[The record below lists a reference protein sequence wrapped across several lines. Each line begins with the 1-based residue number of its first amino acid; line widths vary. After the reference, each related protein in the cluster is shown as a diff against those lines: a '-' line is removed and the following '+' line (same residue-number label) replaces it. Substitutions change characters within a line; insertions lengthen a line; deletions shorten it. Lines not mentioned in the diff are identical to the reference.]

1 VKQSAL
7 KPAEEKTNSML
18 ETTLYSLL
26 LSIFVGVA
34 TGYLGSLMVLEKMAL
49 VGDALSHVALPGLAI
64 GISLHFNPF
73 LGAFVFLFV
82 SAAIIWQIQRVTKIS
97 FEALVGAM
105 FTLALAIGI
114 LLYGDNLDALEAAL
128 FGDISQVTLL
138 STAVATVVCVSA
150 IVLTKFIYDKL
161 VLAMISEDLAISK
174 GIKVARVNLIY
185 LFLVSVVVAIG
196 IQIVGTL
203 LVGFLV
209 IVPAI
214 AAKNLS
220 SHMRRYSWLS
230 AVFGAVAGFSGVL
243 LWNLFNFGLPFP
255 GPLVVFS
262 GIIIFSIT
270 VIINWRRKITT

>member
-1 VKQSAL
+1 
-7 KPAEEKTNSML
+7 
-18 ETTLYSLL
+18 
-26 LSIFVGVA
+26 
-34 TGYLGSLMVLEKMAL
+34 VLEKMAL

-64 GISLHFNPF
+64 GLTFNFNPF
-73 LGAFVFLFV
+73 LGAFAFLFV
-82 SAAIIWQIQRVTKIS
+82 TAAIIWQIQRTTKIS

-114 LLYGDNLDALEAAL
+114 LLYGNRLDQLEAAL

-138 STAVATVVCVSA
+138 STVAAAGACVAAV
-150 IVLTKFIYDKL
+150 ILTKVIYNRL
-161 VLAMISEDLAISK
+161 VLAMISEDLAVSK
-174 GIKVARVNLIY
+174 GINVARTNLLY

-214 AAKNLS
+214 AAKNLG
-220 SHMRRYSWLS
+220 SHMKRYSMLS

-243 LWNLFNFGLPFP
+243 VWSVFNLSGTVPFP
-255 GPLVVFS
+255 GPIVVFS
-262 GIIIFSIT
+262 GIVIFVVSLI
-270 VIINWRRKITT
+270 VNWRLKLTS

>member
-1 VKQSAL
+1 
-7 KPAEEKTNSML
+7 
-18 ETTLYSLL
+18 
-26 LSIFVGVA
+26 VGVA

-64 GISLHFNPF
+64 GITFHFNPF
-73 LGAFVFLFV
+73 LGAFAFLFA
-82 SAAIIWQIQRVTKIS
+82 SAVIIWQIQRTTKIS

-114 LLYGDNLDALEAAL
+114 LIYGTHLEDLEAAL
-128 FGDISQVTLL
+128 FGDISQVTLF
-138 STAVATVVCVSA
+138 SATIAAVVCVGA
-150 IVLTKFIYDKL
+150 IVVTKLIYDKL

-174 GIKVARVNLIY
+174 GIKVARINLLY

-230 AVFGAVAGFSGVL
+230 AIFGAVAGFSGVL
-243 LWNLFNFGLPFP
+243 TWSVFNFGINFP
-255 GPLVVFS
+255 GPFVVFS
-262 GIIIFSIT
+262 GIIIFAATI
-270 VIINWRRKITT
+270 VINWRYKITT

>member
-1 VKQSAL
+1 MYDS
-7 KPAEEKTNSML
+7 TF
-18 ETTLYSLL
+18 YSLI

-64 GISLHFNPF
+64 GITLHFNPF
-73 LGAFVFLFV
+73 LGAFAFLFV
-82 SAAIIWQIQRVTKIS
+82 SAAIIWHIQRVTKIS

-114 LLYGDNLDALEAAL
+114 LIYGNNLDALEAAL
-128 FGDISQVTLL
+128 FGDISQVSLISTLG
-138 STAVATVVCVSA
+138 AAVVCVVA
-150 IVLTKFIYDKL
+150 VILTKLIYDKL

-174 GIKVARVNLIY
+174 GINVARVNLLY

-220 SHMRRYSWLS
+220 AYMKRYSFLS
-230 AVFGAVAGFSGVL
+230 SIFGATAGFSGVL
-243 LWNLFNFGLPFP
+243 IWNFFNFGVPFP
-255 GPLVVFS
+255 GPLVVFA
-262 GIIIFSIT
+262 GIIIFAISII
-270 VIINWRRKITT
+270 VNWRMKITT

>member
-1 VKQSAL
+1 LRRDKKRRNIAL
-7 KPAEEKTNSML
+7 SD
-18 ETTLYSLL
+18 TLLSLF

-34 TGYLGSLMVLEKMAL
+34 AGYLGSLMVLEKMAL

-64 GISLHFNPF
+64 GITLHFNSY
-73 LGAFVFLFV
+73 LGAFTFLFV
-82 SAAIIWQIQRVTKIS
+82 SAVIIWHIQRVTKIS

-128 FGDISQVTLL
+128 FGDISQVTAA
-138 STAVATVVCVSA
+138 STLIAAGICIAA
-150 IVLTKFIYDKL
+150 IVLTKVIYDKL

-174 GIKVARVNLIY
+174 GINVAKTNLLY

-209 IVPAI
+209 VVPAI

-220 SHMRRYSWLS
+220 AQMKRYSLLS
-230 AVFGAVAGFSGVL
+230 AVFGAISGFTGVL
-243 LWNLFNFGLPFP
+243 LWSIFNFNLPFP
-255 GPLVVFS
+255 GPMVVFV
-262 GIIIFSIT
+262 GIIIFAAT
-270 VIINWRRKITT
+270 VVINWKRRITT

>member
-1 VKQSAL
+1 
-7 KPAEEKTNSML
+7 ML
-18 ETTLYSLL
+18 DTTFYSLI

-34 TGYLGSLMVLEKMAL
+34 AGYLGSLMVLEKMAL

-64 GISLHFNPF
+64 GLTFNFNPF
-73 LGAFVFLFV
+73 LGAFAFLFV
-82 SAAIIWQIQRVTKIS
+82 TAAIIWQIQRTTKIS

-138 STAVATVVCVSA
+138 STVVAAGVCIAAV
-150 IVLTKFIYDKL
+150 VLTKVIYNRL

-174 GIKVARVNLIY
+174 GINVARTNLLY

-214 AAKNLS
+214 AAKNLGA
-220 SHMRRYSWLS
+220 HMKRYSMLS
-230 AVFGAVAGFSGVL
+230 AVFGATAGFSGVL
-243 LWNLFNFGLPFP
+243 VWSIFFSDTVPFP
-255 GPLVVFS
+255 GPIVVFA
-262 GIIIFSIT
+262 GIIIFVISL
-270 VIINWRRKITT
+270 IINWRLKLTT